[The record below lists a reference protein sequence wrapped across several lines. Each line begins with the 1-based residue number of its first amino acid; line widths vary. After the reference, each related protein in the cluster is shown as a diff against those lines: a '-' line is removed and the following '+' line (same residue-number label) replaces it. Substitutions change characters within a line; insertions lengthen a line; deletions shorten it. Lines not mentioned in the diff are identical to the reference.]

1 MKDYEFTFNATT
13 GAGGE
18 TVTCKMSYER
28 DEHGAYFENIEDVT
42 YEGISIM
49 GVLTDEQYADL
60 EMVGMGFRGR
70 CVIGQNYGCIG
81 VWGISFNF
89 YH

>member
-1 MKDYEFTFNATT
+1 MRDYEFIFNAIT

-28 DEHGAYFENIEDVT
+28 DEHGTFFENIEDVT

-49 GVLTDEQYADL
+49 GLLTDEQFAEL
-60 EMVGMGFRGR
+60 EMVGINKLQQHLAEEKDRALEP
-70 CVIGQNYGCIG
+70 
-81 VWGISFNF
+81 
-89 YH
+89 